1 MGIIREIVERD
12 AAAWKLTLTA
22 PMLDQLEEYAS
33 ILLDWNTR
41 MNLTAIK
48 EPEGVAVRHFA
59 DSLTLLAAVD
69 LPRSASVIDV
79 GTGAGF
85 PGMVLK
91 IVRPDLKLT
100 LLDSLNKRLIFL
112 DALKTGLG
120 LDADLV
126 HLRAED
132 GGRRPQLRDQFDLVT
147 ARAVAPLNVLC
158 EWCLPYGKPGGRFA
172 AMKGPEAGEEAAG
185 AAKAIHELNGV
196 LEGKRDFTLSDG
208 SKRTILLIGKKGK
221 RRRNIPERRRK
232 SKRPPYKRNRR
243 MRFAWRPSANAPFT
257 NCLDWWPM
265 AGCPHSYESK
275 T

>member
-22 PMLDQLEEYAS
+22 SMLDQLEEYAS

-185 AAKAIHELNGV
+185 AANAIHELNGV

-208 SKRTILLIGKKGK
+208 SKRTILLIGKKGETPQK
-221 RRRNIPERRRK
+221 YPRTAAKIQK
-232 SKRPPYKRNRR
+232 
-243 MRFAWRPSANAPFT
+243 AP
-257 NCLDWWPM
+257 L
-265 AGCPHSYESK
+265 
-275 T
+275 

>member
-12 AAAWKLTLTA
+12 AAAWELTLTTS
-22 PMLDQLEEYAS
+22 MLDQLEEYAS
-33 ILLDWNTR
+33 LLLDWNTR

-59 DSLTLLAAVD
+59 DSLSLLTAVD
-69 LPRSASVIDV
+69 LPKGATVIDV

-112 DALKTGLG
+112 DALKTQLG

-132 GGRRPQLRDQFDLVT
+132 GGRRPALRDRFDLAT
-147 ARAVAPLNVLC
+147 ARAVAPLNVSC
-158 EWCLPYGKPGGRFA
+158 EWCLPYVKPGGKFA
-172 AMKGPEAGEEAAG
+172 AMKGPDAGEEVAS
-185 AAKAIHELNGV
+185 AAKAIHELNAT
-196 LEGKRDFTLSDG
+196 LEEEKNLTLSDG
-208 SKRTILLIGKKGK
+208 SKRAILVMEKKGATPQK
-221 RRRNIPERRRK
+221 YPRTAAKIQK
-232 SKRPPYKRNRR
+232 
-243 MRFAWRPSANAPFT
+243 AP
-257 NCLDWWPM
+257 L
-265 AGCPHSYESK
+265 
-275 T
+275 